1 MSSRDPEQVA
11 EEIAHRVIAQL
22 GAAGADSAHLVG
34 QEIAAALNTLPTST
48 PAPTPTPRGPHP
60 ERVVITATGRNGS
73 GIVAGLASAID
84 EFRGDIRDI
93 SQTII
98 GDYFTMIF
106 VVDISG
112 ATSEGAQF
120 DQLKHRLTQAGEQI
134 GIHVVAMH
142 DDILTAMHSV

>member
-34 QEIAAALNTLPTST
+34 QEIAAALNTLPGEAPRSTTS
-48 PAPTPTPRGPHP
+48 PQAHHP

-73 GIVAGLASAID
+73 GIVAGLASASD

-98 GDYFTMIF
+98 GDDFTMIF
-106 VVDISG
+106 VVDIAG
-112 ATSEGAQF
+112 ATSEGARF
-120 DQLKHRLTQAGEQI
+120 DQLKHSLTLAGEQL

>member
-22 GAAGADSAHLVG
+22 GAAGADSVHLVG
-34 QEIAAALNTLPTST
+34 QEIAAALNTLPTET
-48 PAPTPTPRGPHP
+48 PTPTPHGRHP

-112 ATSEGAQF
+112 ATSEGTRF

>member
-34 QEIAAALNTLPTST
+34 QEIAAALNTLPGAAPRSTTSPQAHH
-48 PAPTPTPRGPHP
+48 PA
-60 ERVVITATGRNGS
+60 RVVITATGRNGS

-106 VVDISG
+106 VVDIAG
-112 ATSEGAQF
+112 ATSEGARF
-120 DQLKHRLTQAGEQI
+120 DQLKHSLTLAGEQL